1 MSNLKSLAAS
11 LLTAL
16 LVLPTGLV
24 QAANPSHFTPSW
36 TGQPYNRMNLWVT
49 KATLNG
55 EDLTAGD
62 EIGIFDGKQCV
73 GVGRVTAP
81 LSQQNY
87 LTITA
92 SQDDG
97 SGQGFR
103 VGQEISLKIWDQSSQ
118 TEIAS
123 SALTLTYLN
132 NLSPPPFTGNADYLV
147 ELSAT
152 QAINTPPS
160 LTITEPDGTG
170 DTADTS
176 YTISW
181 QDADP
186 EENATLA
193 LYYDTDNSGADGTL
207 IVEKL
212 QEDSATDTH
221 TWDTAAIPAG
231 DYYIYGV
238 IKDGVNAAVTAYS
251 SGKVQVNHAPVAENQ
266 SRKTAED
273 TALELTLSAQDP
285 DEDTLSYTILQDPT
299 QGNLSGSAPNLTYTP
314 NANYQGT
321 DTFTYKVND
330 GTVDSNT
337 ATVTISVTPLNDAPT
352 LTITEPD
359 GTDDSADQ
367 TYTISWQ
374 DADPDSDAKISLY
387 YDTNNTGKDGTLIV
401 ENLSEDAEK
410 DTYKWA
416 TTEIPAGTYY
426 IYGVIN
432 DGENA
437 AVTAYSKGV
446 VTIEAAPHFTPSWTG
461 QPYNRMNLWV
471 TKATLN
477 GEDLTAG
484 DEIGIFD
491 GKQCVG
497 VGRVTAPLSQ
507 QNYLT
512 ITASQ
517 DDGSGQGFRVGQ
529 EISLK
534 IWDQSSQTEI
544 ASSALTLTY
553 LNNLSPPPFTGNAD
567 YLVELSATQA
577 ISTPPSLT
585 ITEPD
590 GTGDSADQTYT
601 ISWQDADPD
610 SDAKI
615 SLYYD
620 TNNTGKDGTLI
631 VENLSEDAEKDT
643 YKWATTAVP
652 AGDYYIY
659 GVIKDGVNPAVTAYS
674 SGKVQVNHAPVAENQ
689 SRKTAEDT
697 ALELTLS
704 AQDPDEDT
712 LSYTILQDPTQGNL
726 SGSAPN
732 LTYTPNANYQ
742 GTDTFTYKVNDGIV
756 DSNTATV
763 TISVTPVN
771 DAPTLTITEP
781 NGTDDSAD
789 QTYTI
794 SWQDA
799 DPEENATLALYYDT
813 DNSGADGTLIVEKLQ
828 EDSATDTHTWDTA
841 AIPAGD
847 YYIYGVIKDGVNAAV
862 TAYSKGVVTIEATP
876 HFTPKWT
883 GNPYN
888 RMNLWV
894 TKATLKGE
902 DLVPGDEIGIFDGKQ
917 CVGVGRI
924 TAPLSQQNY
933 LKITA
938 AQDDGS
944 GQGFRTG
951 QEITLKIW
959 DESSQTEIASSAL
972 PLQYFDLSG
981 SPITTP
987 TFAGNS
993 EYLVALGQLT
1003 QTIPLKA
1010 GWNMFSTYLIPDKA
1024 DFLKVVQTLQEEK
1037 VLLKV
1042 LDEQGRML
1050 VNLLGEWLNE
1060 IGELAITEGYE
1071 IKTSAA
1077 TKLQLTGTPTA
1088 LPLTIPLTA
1097 GWNIISYPS
1106 SKPQTALEVVQPL
1119 IKEGSLVKVLDE
1131 EGNTLLKLQEG
1142 WVNKIGDL
1150 KPGKGYKIKVQ
1161 RDTTLV
1167 ITE

>member
-24 QAANPSHFTPSW
+24 QAANPAHFTPSW

-62 EIGIFDGKQCV
+62 EIGIFDGEQCV
-73 GVGRVTAP
+73 GIGQVTAP

-103 VGQEISLKIWDQSSQ
+103 VGQEISLKIWDQGSQ

-207 IVEKL
+207 IVENL
-212 QEDSATDTH
+212 SEDAATDTH
-221 TWDTAAIPAG
+221 TWDTTALPAG

-238 IKDGVNAAVTAYS
+238 IKDGKSAAVTAYS

-266 SRKTAED
+266 SRETAED

-285 DEDTLSYTILQDPT
+285 EGDTLSYTILQDPT
-299 QGNLSGSAPNLTYTP
+299 QGRLSGSAPNLTYTP

-337 ATVTISVTPLNDAPT
+337 ATVTISVTPVNDIPT

-359 GTDDSADQ
+359 GTDDTTS
-367 TYTISWQ
+367 TSYTISWQ

-401 ENLSEDAEK
+401 ENLSEDSAT
-410 DTYKWA
+410 DTHTWA
-416 TTEIPAGTYY
+416 TTALPAGDYY
-426 IYGVIN
+426 IYGIIN
-432 DGENA
+432 DGKSA

-491 GKQCVG
+491 REQCVG

-534 IWDQSSQTEI
+534 IWDRKTQTEI
-544 ASSALTLTY
+544 ASSALTVKY
-553 LNNLSPPPFTGNAD
+553 LNNLSPSTFTGNAD
-567 YLVELSATQA
+567 YLVELKA
-577 ISTPPSLT
+577 INTSPTLT

-590 GTGDSADQTYT
+590 GTDDTASTSYT
-601 ISWQDADPD
+601 ISWQDSDPEEN
-610 SDAKI
+610 ATLA
-615 SLYYD
+615 LYYD
-620 TNNTGKDGTLI
+620 TDNSGADGTLI
-631 VENLSEDAEKDT
+631 VENLSEDAATDT
-643 YKWATTAVP
+643 HTWDTTALP
-652 AGDYYIY
+652 AGTYYIY
-659 GVIKDGVNPAVTAYS
+659 GVIKDGVNAAITSYS
-674 SGKVQVNHAPVAENQ
+674 KGA
-689 SRKTAEDT
+689 
-697 ALELTLS
+697 
-704 AQDPDEDT
+704 
-712 LSYTILQDPTQGNL
+712 
-726 SGSAPN
+726 
-732 LTYTPNANYQ
+732 
-742 GTDTFTYKVNDGIV
+742 
-756 DSNTATV
+756 V
-763 TISVTPVN
+763 TISQNTP
-771 DAPTLTITEP
+771 PTLTITEP
-781 NGTDDSAD
+781 DGTDDTASNS
-789 QTYTI
+789 YTI

-813 DNSGADGTLIVEKLQ
+813 DNSGADGTLIVENLS
-828 EDSATDTHTWDTA
+828 EDAATDTHTWDTTA
-841 AIPAGD
+841 LPAGD
-847 YYIYGVIKDGVNAAV
+847 YYIYGVINDGVNAAV

-876 HFTPKWT
+876 HFTPSWT

-894 TKATLKGE
+894 TKVTLNGE
-902 DLVPGDEIGIFDGKQ
+902 DLAPGDEIGIFDGKQ
-917 CVGVGRI
+917 CVGVGRV

-938 AQDDGS
+938 AQDDGN
-944 GQGFRTG
+944 GQGFRKG
-951 QEITLKIW
+951 QKITLKIW
-959 DESSQTEIASSAL
+959 DQSSQTEIANSTL

-993 EYLVALGQLT
+993 EYLVTLGKLT
-1003 QTIPLKA
+1003 QTIPLKS
-1010 GWNMFSTYLIPDKA
+1010 GWNMFSTYLTPDKT

-1050 VNLLGEWLNE
+1050 VNFLGEWLNE

-1106 SKPQTALEVVQPL
+1106 PKPQTALEVVQPL